1 MTLSLRRTAL
11 VACLLAVAVLPVLAQ
26 DAGEAPR
33 LARLLLDNQPPPP
46 QGEFVPVDELPV
58 EEQIPAATLLISAYV
73 FVVVMLFAYLISVG
87 RRLGVVQQEVVRLE
101 NDLKKGRRG

>member
-11 VACLLAVAVLPVLAQ
+11 VACLLAVAMLPVLAQ
-26 DAGEAPR
+26 AGEAPQ
-33 LARLLLDNQPPPP
+33 LARLLLDNQPPAP
-46 QGEFVPVDELPV
+46 QGEFVPVDELPA

-87 RRLGVVQQEVVRLE
+87 RRLGAVQQEVVRLE